1 MSDTISL
8 FVVEDQAPVL
18 RNLVKLLSTF
28 SEIELRGT
36 ASSGEQAL
44 ELLPGSGASVA
55 LVDLELPGI
64 DGLELVA
71 RLKQRDVHCELLIL
85 TSFVDDEKVFE
96 AMRRG
101 ASGYLVKGGSAE
113 RLRSAIQEVH
123 GGGTVIEPRLAKT
136 FWQYFKGVQA
146 PAREEPILTA
156 EELELL
162 NLVARGLS
170 NAEAAGVLGVGRR
183 NVRTRLQKIYD
194 KLGARSHVDAVV
206 MALKRGLLEL

>member
-1 MSDTISL
+1 MSDSIPL

-28 SEIELRGT
+28 PEVELRGT

-44 ELLPGSGASVA
+44 ELLPSSGASVA
-55 LVDLELPGI
+55 LVDVELPGI
-64 DGLELVA
+64 DGLELVG
-71 RLKQRDVHCELLIL
+71 RLKQRDVSCELLIL

-101 ASGYLVKGGSAE
+101 ASGYLVKGVAAE
-113 RLRSAIQEVH
+113 RLRSAIHEVH
-123 GGGTVIEPRLAKT
+123 DGGTVIEPRLAKT
-136 FWQYFKGVQA
+136 FWQYFRGVQS
-146 PAREEPILTA
+146 PVRDEPLLSADET
-156 EELELL
+156 ELL

-206 MALKRGLLEL
+206 VALKRGLLEL